1 MSQRILLE
9 MKDIRKTYGGIHA
22 LKGVDLDLNSGETL
36 GLIGE
41 NGAGKSTLMRILCGI
56 ERADAG
62 SGAILLGNRE
72 IRITNPR
79 DAQELGIAMIPQELV
94 LVPQMTV
101 VENMFLGREVVG
113 RGRLLDKR
121 EMVDTAQKIMSD
133 LQSEHVD
140 PEAVV
145 GNIPKADQQVVA
157 IGRRLLQGG
166 RIFIMDEPTAAFTEK
181 ETENLFEVI
190 RRLCSS
196 SRSVVFISHRLEEV
210 LEICDRISI
219 LRDGEMITTLSKG
232 KAVDKSALIYH
243 MVGSEI
249 KEEFPKIEVERGQ
262 EIFRAEN
269 IAFHTNQGNLVKDI
283 SFSVHQGE
291 VVGVTGLV
299 GVGKTEM
306 GQAVLG
312 LRRIFEGKLYLDGKE
327 ILLNTPIDAAKVGFG
342 YVSEDRRGEGLVS
355 ELPSLHNMTINSLEK
370 VSRNGVILPKKERE
384 LGGGVAQRL
393 AMRSEYLDME
403 AQQLSG
409 GNQQKVVIV
418 RQIIRDARVII
429 FDEPTK
435 GIDVAAKTEVA
446 RLIGELSREKKAIL
460 LLSSEP
466 REVLGISD
474 IIFVLTKDG
483 MEGPFPRDSIDYEQ
497 LMAIEFGKGPSGEE
511 GREGSE

>member
-1 MSQRILLE
+1 MSQGILLE

-196 SRSVVFISHRLEEV
+196 SRSVWNSW
-210 LEICDRISI
+210 
-219 LRDGEMITTLSKG
+219 
-232 KAVDKSALIYH
+232 
-243 MVGSEI
+243 VG
-249 KEEFPKIEVERGQ
+249 
-262 EIFRAEN
+262 
-269 IAFHTNQGNLVKDI
+269 L
-283 SFSVHQGE
+283 
-291 VVGVTGLV
+291 
-299 GVGKTEM
+299 
-306 GQAVLG
+306 
-312 LRRIFEGKLYLDGKE
+312 
-327 ILLNTPIDAAKVGFG
+327 
-342 YVSEDRRGEGLVS
+342 
-355 ELPSLHNMTINSLEK
+355 
-370 VSRNGVILPKKERE
+370 
-384 LGGGVAQRL
+384 
-393 AMRSEYLDME
+393 
-403 AQQLSG
+403 
-409 GNQQKVVIV
+409 
-418 RQIIRDARVII
+418 
-429 FDEPTK
+429 
-435 GIDVAAKTEVA
+435 
-446 RLIGELSREKKAIL
+446 
-460 LLSSEP
+460 
-466 REVLGISD
+466 
-474 IIFVLTKDG
+474 
-483 MEGPFPRDSIDYEQ
+483 
-497 LMAIEFGKGPSGEE
+497 
-511 GREGSE
+511 

>member
-1 MSQRILLE
+1 MSQEMLLQ
-9 MKDIRKTYGGIHA
+9 MRSIRKTYGGIHA
-22 LKGVDLDLNSGETL
+22 LKGVNLDLKKGETL

-56 ERADAG
+56 EKPDGGAG
-62 SGAILLGNRE
+62 EILFENQE
-72 IRITNPR
+72 IRIANPHH
-79 DAQELGIAMIPQELV
+79 AQELGIAMIPQELV

-101 VENMFLGREVVG
+101 VENLFLGRETVG
-113 RGRLLDKR
+113 RARFLDKR
-121 EMVDTAQKIMSD
+121 QMIGKTEKIMAD
-133 LQSEHVD
+133 LQSEHIN

-145 GNIPKADQQVVA
+145 GSIPKADQQVVA

-166 RIFIMDEPTAAFTEK
+166 KIFIMDEPTAAFTEK
-181 ETENLFEVI
+181 ETKNLFNVI
-190 RRLCSS
+190 RKICSS
-196 SRSVVFISHRLEEV
+196 ARSVIFISHRLEEV
-210 LEICDRISI
+210 LEICDRITI
-219 LRDGEMITTLSKG
+219 LRDGEMITTLLKG
-232 KAVDKSALIYH
+232 KGVDKSTLIYH

-249 KEEFPKIEVERGQ
+249 KEEFPKIEVERGR

-269 IAFHTNQGNLVKDI
+269 IAFHTNQGKLVKNI
-283 SFSVHQGE
+283 NFSVHQGE

-306 GQAVLG
+306 GQAILG
-312 LRRIFEGKLYLDGKE
+312 LRRICEGALYLDDSE
-327 ILLNTPIDAAKVGFG
+327 ILLNSPIDAATVGFG

-355 ELPSLHNMTINSLEK
+355 DLPSLHNMTINSLK
-370 VSRNGVILPKKERE
+370 KISRNGVILPKKERE
-384 LGGGVAQRL
+384 LGGGVAARL
-393 AMRSEYLDME
+393 TMKKEYLDME

-418 RQIIRDARVII
+418 RQIIRDARIII

-435 GIDVAAKTEVA
+435 GIDVAAKREVA
-446 RLIGELSREKKAIL
+446 RLIGELSKEKKAIL

-474 IIFVLTKDG
+474 TIFVLTKDG

-497 LMAIEFGKGPSGEE
+497 LMAIEFGKGPDA
-511 GREGSE
+511 R